1 MSIRCLIVED
11 EQPAVE
17 ELKYLLSK
25 YSYFEIVDVA
35 NNMQEA
41 LSKIDDTN
49 FDVAFLDINI
59 PGGSG
64 VELCK
69 IIKIKNK
76 EIEIIFITAYEDYAL
91 NAFDYNALD
100 YVLKPIDEQRFDITI
115 NRIEERLLSR
125 QNRAS
130 NFDEKTIEKT
140 IKNVLKQREI
150 KIPCEQN
157 EKIILVDLDD
167 VFYFSIE
174 EDKTI
179 VKTNNNKLETKFT
192 LNELE
197 EMTNFLR
204 THRSFLVNSSKVK
217 EIHPWFNGTYKLIMK
232 DSDKSEVPV
241 SRSKGKLIKEFYN
254 L

>member
-1 MSIRCLIVED
+1 MSIRCFIVED
-11 EQPAVE
+11 EIPAIE
-17 ELKYLLSK
+17 ELKYLLNK
-25 YSYFEIVDVA
+25 YSNFEVVEVA
-35 NNMQEA
+35 NNMPEA
-41 LSKIDDTN
+41 LQKLSNIN

-64 VELCK
+64 VDLCK
-69 IIKIKNK
+69 TIKSKNK
-76 EIEIIFITAYEDYAL
+76 DIEIVFITAYEEYAL

-115 NRIEERLLSR
+115 NRIEERI
-125 QNRAS
+125 QTKHNRAYT
-130 NFDEKTIEKT
+130 FDEKTIEKT
-140 IKNVLKQREI
+140 LKNVLKQREI
-150 KIPCEQN
+150 KIPCENN
-157 EKIILVDLDD
+157 EKIILLDLDD
-167 VFYFSIE
+167 IYYFSIE
-174 EDKTI
+174 EDKTT
-179 VKTNNNKLETKFT
+179 VKTNNNKFETKFT

-204 THRSFLVNSSKVK
+204 THRSFLVNPSKVK

-241 SRSKGKLIKEFYN
+241 SRSKGKLVKEFYN

>member
-1 MSIRCLIVED
+1 MSIRCFIVED
-11 EQPAVE
+11 EIPAIE
-17 ELKYLLSK
+17 ELKYLLNK
-25 YSYFEIVDVA
+25 YSNFEVVEVA
-35 NNMQEA
+35 NNMPEA
-41 LSKIDDTN
+41 LQKLTNIN

-64 VELCK
+64 VDLCK
-69 IIKIKNK
+69 TIKSKNK
-76 EIEIIFITAYEDYAL
+76 DIEVVFITAYEEYAL

-100 YVLKPIDEQRFDITI
+100 YVLKPIDEERFGITI
-115 NRIEERLLSR
+115 NRIEERIQTR
-125 QNRAS
+125 KNRAYV
-130 NFDEKTIEKT
+130 FDEKTIEKT

-150 KIPCEQN
+150 KIPCENN
-157 EKIILVDLDD
+157 EKIILLDLDD
-167 VFYFSIE
+167 IYYFSIE
-174 EDKTI
+174 EDKTT
-179 VKTNNNKLETKFT
+179 VKTNNNKFETKFT

-204 THRSFLVNSSKVK
+204 THRSFLVNPSKVK

-241 SRSKGKLIKEFYN
+241 SRSKGKLVKEFYN

>member
-1 MSIRCLIVED
+1 MSIRCFIVED
-11 EQPAVE
+11 ELPAVE
-17 ELKYLLSK
+17 ELKYLLDK
-25 YSYFEIVDVA
+25 YKNIEVIDVA

-41 LSKIDDTN
+41 LEKFDNND
-49 FDVAFLDINI
+49 FDVVFLDVNI

-69 IIKIKNK
+69 TIKSKYK
-76 EIEIIFITAYEDYAL
+76 DIEIIFITAYEDYAL

-100 YVLKPIDEQRFDITI
+100 YVLKPIDEQRFDVAIK
-115 NRIEERLLSR
+115 RIEERILNK
-125 QNRAS
+125 QNRTS
-130 NFDEKTIEKT
+130 VYDEKTIEKT
-140 IKNVLKQREI
+140 IKKIFHQREI

-157 EKIILVDLDD
+157 EKIILLDLEDI
-167 VFYFSIE
+167 FYFSIE

-204 THRSFLVNSSKVK
+204 THRSFLVNPSKVK
-217 EIHPWFNGTYKLIMK
+217 EIHPWFNGTYKFIMK
-232 DSDKSEVPV
+232 DSEKSEVPV